1 VNEIENEKEERNIY
15 YNKLFLESDI
25 IEKDERKLI
34 SKWISPYYN
43 LKFELLYKGSRDGF
57 TNEAF
62 ISKCYNKGPTLFVA
76 KLVNSR
82 RFGGFA
88 PDSWKDG
95 VIGYDDKAFLFSLD
109 NKIKYGPKKKG
120 NRKTYGQTCSSVLFG
135 PNNDEVN
142 IQDDLPIVNDIVY
155 CRNKAAKFNFVS
167 DDITGG
173 TNIKLEEYEV
183 YLVKNYVNY

>member
-1 VNEIENEKEERNIY
+1 M
-15 YNKLFLESDI
+15 DI
-25 IEKDERKLI
+25 AVH
-34 SKWISPYYN
+34 N

-62 ISKCYNKGPTLFVA
+62 ILKCYNKGPTVFVA

-109 NKIKYGPKKKG
+109 NKIKYGPKKKEIG
-120 NRKTYGQTCSSVLFG
+120 KHMAILV
-135 PNNDEVN
+135 V
-142 IQDDLPIVNDIVY
+142 VY
-155 CRNKAAKFNFVS
+155 
-167 DDITGG
+167 
-173 TNIKLEEYEV
+173 
-183 YLVKNYVNY
+183 YLVLIMLK